1 MKYDMMHKFT
11 NMHFHTHYS
20 FNAEGYSPNKIASL
34 AKTANLAAAGIV
46 DFDVL
51 DGIDEFFSAAKKLN
65 LKFSGGIE
73 TRVYVPEFADYVINS
88 PGEPGVAYHMGTG
101 ITSSGV
107 PLQQKK
113 FLDNLLAIAQA
124 RNVELVRRVNE
135 YLNPVKVDYQKDVV
149 PLTPR
154 GNVTERHIC
163 KAYADKAQSVFPD
176 ENKLKAFWKEKIG
189 FENLADNVGLTNA
202 IRAKTMKRGGAGYVQ
217 PDNKSFPTM
226 AQMNEFVT
234 SIGGIPTLAWLDGTS
249 EGEKR
254 IEELLNI
261 AIASGVEAVNIIPD
275 RNYTPG
281 LGETDAKKKNLYKF
295 VEICEN
301 LDLPIIAGT
310 EMNSPGQKFV
320 DNFQS
325 EELKPLVH
333 IFLDGALIVY
343 GHTILQRQ
351 CGLGYKSEW
360 ANNNFETRAAKN
372 KFFAQLGAN
381 VAPANEDI
389 LKDFNAKS
397 SPEQIIKAIR
407 R

>member
-1 MKYDMMHKFT
+1 MTHKFT

-20 FNAEGYSPNKIASL
+20 FNAEGYSPNTIASL
-34 AKTANLAAAGIV
+34 SKKANLAAAGIV

-51 DGIDEFFSAAKKLN
+51 DGIDEFFAAAKQLN
-65 LKFSGGIE
+65 LKACGGIE

-88 PGEPGVAYHMGTG
+88 PGEPGIAYHMGTG
-101 ITSSGV
+101 ITSSNV
-107 PLQQKK
+107 SPQQKK
-113 FLDNLLAIAQA
+113 FLDNLRTMAKN
-124 RNVELVRRVNE
+124 RNLELVKRVNE
-135 YLNPVKVDYQKDVV
+135 YLKPVVVDYQKDVV
-149 PLTPR
+149 PLTPK

-163 KAYADKAQSVFPD
+163 KAYADKAQSIFPD
-176 ENKLKAFWKEKIG
+176 ESKLKAFWKEKIG
-189 FENLADNVGLTNA
+189 FDNLADKVALTNA

-226 AQMNEFVT
+226 AQMNEFVI
-234 SIGGIPTLAWLDGTS
+234 SIGGIPTLAWLDGTT

-254 IEELLNI
+254 IEELLRI
-261 AIASGVEAVNIIPD
+261 AISLGVEAVNIIPD

-333 IFLDGALIVY
+333 IFLDGALILY

-360 ANNNFETRAAKN
+360 ANNNFKTRADKN
-372 KFFAQLGAN
+372 KFFAEVGRN
-381 VAPANEDI
+381 VEPSAENI
-389 LKDFNAKS
+389 LKDFNVNS